1 MLDKNTAQKAKELL
15 GGLKGKVKLAVFT
28 QETECMFCAQNRELA
43 QDMAGLSD
51 KISIEVYD
59 LLKDEGAAERWGI
72 DKIPALAVTGEN
84 KDYGIRF
91 FGIPSGYEFIS
102 LIEAVRLVSSGEH
115 GLSDDTVR
123 RVSAVKTPVHI
134 QVFVTPTCPYCPRA
148 VVLAHKLALLSENV
162 RADMIEA
169 IEFPHLVNKYAV
181 MGVPKSVINES
192 HFVEGAV
199 PEKAFV
205 DKLLGA
211 LENKEG
217 P

>member
-1 MLDKNTAQKAKELL
+1 MLDKNTAQKTKELL
-15 GGLKGKVKLAVFT
+15 GELGGRVKLIVFT
-28 QETECMFCAQNRELA
+28 QETECMFCAQNKELA

-51 KISIEVYD
+51 KIAVEVYD
-59 LLKDEGAAERWGI
+59 FLKDERAVKRYGI

-84 KDYGIRF
+84 ADYGIRF

-102 LIEAVRLVSSGEH
+102 LIEAIKLVSSGEH
-115 GLSDDTVR
+115 GLSEDTVR
-123 RVSAVKTPVHI
+123 KVSAVKTPVHI
-134 QVFVTPTCPYCPRA
+134 QVYVTPTCPYCPRA

-169 IEFPHLVNKYAV
+169 IEFPHLANKHAV

-192 HFVEGAV
+192 YFVEGAV

-205 DKLLGA
+205 DKILSA
-211 LENKEG
+211 LENKEI